1 MGRMGLSVYL
11 LLRLTKYFIRN
22 RERLRL
28 RRTYIYAIVRRIFLR
43 IGKNLAGEGLIS
55 EERDIFFLT
64 KPEIFSW
71 IDGKREDSRGWK
83 ERIAGRKKRFSENR
97 EKPAPP
103 RMYFYGELCPENMLS
118 VSKRSS
124 AAERRRER
132 SAFGGRRL
140 CGIPGGGGKIRGEVR
155 IVRRPEDL
163 PEPGF
168 ILAAERTDPG
178 WTVLFPRAKAL
189 LIERGSLLSHS
200 AVIAREMGLPVVIC
214 VPGLTKKLRDG
225 DRVLVNG
232 TEGWIEIEESR
243 EAGEERSAGS
253 RK

>member
-1 MGRMGLSVYL
+1 M
-11 LLRLTKYFIRN
+11 
-22 RERLRL
+22 
-28 RRTYIYAIVRRIFLR
+28 
-43 IGKNLAGEGLIS
+43 
-55 EERDIFFLT
+55 
-64 KPEIFSW
+64 
-71 IDGKREDSRGWK
+71 
-83 ERIAGRKKRFSENR
+83 RK
-97 EKPAPP
+97 
-103 RMYFYGELCPENMLS
+103 
-118 VSKRSS
+118 
-124 AAERRRER
+124 
-132 SAFGGRRL
+132 
-140 CGIPGGGGKIRGEVR
+140 
-155 IVRRPEDL
+155 PEDL

-214 VPGLTKKLRDG
+214 VPGLMKKLHDG

-232 TEGWIEIEESR
+232 TEGWIEIEESQ